1 MDYTILNNGT
11 RMPMQGFGVFQIPDY
26 DICRQAVTDA
36 IKTGYRLIDTA
47 SVYGNEKAVGAAVR
61 DSGISRE
68 ELFITSKAWISE
80 MGYNRTVQAFDA
92 SLERLELDYLDLYL
106 VHMPFGDYYGAW
118 KAMEDIYLSGR
129 VRAIGVCNFE
139 PDRLIDLCKNARV
152 VPAVDQ
158 IEIHPYVQQ
167 TESVRIMQTL
177 GVQAEAWGPFAEGRD
192 GIFTNPVLSAIAG
205 KYKKSVAQIVLR
217 WHMQRGIVAIP
228 KSVHKAR
235 MEENYAIGDFCLS
248 DDDMYAIS
256 ALENLS
262 NRILDIHAPSEVE
275 RLYGIECKY

>member
-11 RMPMQGFGVFQIPDY
+11 KMPMQGFGVFQIPDY
-26 DICRQAVTDA
+26 DICRQAVADA

-61 DSGISRE
+61 GSGISRE

-256 ALENLS
+256 ALEKLS

>member
-1 MDYTILNNGT
+1 
-11 RMPMQGFGVFQIPDY
+11 MQGFGVFQIPDY
-26 DICRQAVTDA
+26 DICRQAVADA

-256 ALENLS
+256 ALEKLS

>member
-11 RMPMQGFGVFQIPDY
+11 KMPMQGFGVFQIPDY

>member
-11 RMPMQGFGVFQIPDY
+11 KMPMQGFGVFQIPDY
-26 DICRQAVTDA
+26 DICRQAVADA

-275 RLYGIECKY
+275 RLYSIECKY

>member
-11 RMPMQGFGVFQIPDY
+11 KMPMQGFGVFQIPDY

-235 MEENYAIGDFCLS
+235 MEENYAIGEFCLS

-256 ALENLS
+256 ALEKLS

>member
-11 RMPMQGFGVFQIPDY
+11 KMPMQGFGVFQIPDY
-26 DICRQAVTDA
+26 DICRQAVADA

-235 MEENYAIGDFCLS
+235 MEENYAIGDFCLL

-256 ALENLS
+256 ALEKLS

>member
-11 RMPMQGFGVFQIPDY
+11 KMPMQGFGVFQIPDY

-217 WHMQRGIVAIP
+217 WHMQRGIVTIP

-256 ALENLS
+256 ALEKLS

>member
-11 RMPMQGFGVFQIPDY
+11 KMPMQGFGVFQIPDY

-192 GIFTNPVLSAIAG
+192 GIFANPVLSAIAG
-205 KYKKSVAQIVLR
+205 KNKKSVAQIVLR

-256 ALENLS
+256 ALEKLS

-275 RLYGIECKY
+275 RLYDIECKY

>member
-11 RMPMQGFGVFQIPDY
+11 KMPMQGFGVFQIPDY

-118 KAMEDIYLSGR
+118 KAMENIYLSGR

-235 MEENYAIGDFCLS
+235 MEENYDIGDFCLS

-256 ALENLS
+256 ALEKLS

>member
-11 RMPMQGFGVFQIPDY
+11 KMPMQGFGVFQIPDY
-26 DICRQAVTDA
+26 DICRQAVADA

-61 DSGISRE
+61 DSGILRE

-139 PDRLIDLCKNARV
+139 PDRLIDLCKNVRV

>member
-11 RMPMQGFGVFQIPDY
+11 KMPMQGFGVFQIPDY

-139 PDRLIDLCKNARV
+139 PDRLIDLCKNTRV

-256 ALENLS
+256 ALEKLS

>member
-11 RMPMQGFGVFQIPDY
+11 KMPMQGFGVFQIPDY

-80 MGYNRTVQAFDA
+80 MGYNRIVQAFDA

-139 PDRLIDLCKNARV
+139 PDRLIDLCKNVRV

>member
-11 RMPMQGFGVFQIPDY
+11 KMPMQGFGVFQIPDY

-256 ALENLS
+256 ALEKLS

>member
-11 RMPMQGFGVFQIPDY
+11 KMPMQGFGVFQIPDY

-192 GIFTNPVLSAIAG
+192 GIFTNLVLSAIAG
-205 KYKKSVAQIVLR
+205 KYKKSVAQIILR

-256 ALENLS
+256 ALEKLS

>member
-11 RMPMQGFGVFQIPDY
+11 KMPMQGFGVFQIPDY

-139 PDRLIDLCKNARV
+139 PDRLIDLCKNVRV

-256 ALENLS
+256 ALEKLS

>member
-11 RMPMQGFGVFQIPDY
+11 KMPMQGFGVFQIPDY

-228 KSVHKAR
+228 KSIHKAR

>member
-11 RMPMQGFGVFQIPDY
+11 KMPMQGFGVFQIPDY

-167 TESVRIMQTL
+167 AESVRIMQTL
-177 GVQAEAWGPFAEGRD
+177 GVQAEAWGPFAEGRG

-256 ALENLS
+256 ALEKLT

>member
-11 RMPMQGFGVFQIPDY
+11 KMPMQGFGVFQIPDY
-26 DICRQAVTDA
+26 DICRQAVADA

-256 ALENLS
+256 ALEKLS